1 MKHTGYN
8 KRRERGRLNFPIE
21 YHLVTSRHPRYTM
34 PYHWHV
40 EYEIIR
46 LIRGN
51 IHFTLNE
58 KTFWASAGDIL
69 FVVDGIVHAVLPK
82 AIIAFMNA
90 PSLNYVQQMIFSAKK
105 FRKFSTMKLSSLT
118 IFHKRIPKPKRSFP
132 CF

>member
-8 KRRERGRLNFPIE
+8 KRRERGQLDFPIE
-21 YHLVTSRHPRYTM
+21 YHYVTNRHPRYNM

-58 KTFWASAGDIL
+58 KTFGASAGDIL
-69 FVVDGIVHAVLPK
+69 FVADGIVHGCFTEGDNCIYECAVFELR
-82 AIIAFMNA
+82 ARNDIRRE
-90 PSLNYVQQMIFSAKK
+90 K

-118 IFHKRIPKPKRSFP
+118 IFHKRIPKSGRFHV
-132 CF
+132 F